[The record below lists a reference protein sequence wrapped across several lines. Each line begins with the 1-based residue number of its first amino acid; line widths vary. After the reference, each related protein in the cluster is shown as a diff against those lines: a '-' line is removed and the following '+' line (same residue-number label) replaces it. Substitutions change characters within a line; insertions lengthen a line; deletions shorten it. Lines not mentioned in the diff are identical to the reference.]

1 MTTSYCRHSPSL
13 SRTGNVLHSFRQS
26 AFACLSFNKVE
37 EVQHIIVIPS
47 DSHSGINYPPTFVIP
62 PLSPER
68 ETFRK
73 LSFCQLLHSSP
84 LLDKGIVKRLSI
96 NMLESRFTMLFNFI
110 GYLICMIAPGLPVF
124 LIPPRNFQTRFTS
137 RTCFSEFGF
146 VVEEPA
152 SGGASRADAVFHAF
166 CLSFLCCCC
175 QVGCCIF
182 AKYLFS
188 FF

>member
-1 MTTSYCRHSPSL
+1 MCTILGYGL
-13 SRTGNVLHSFRQS
+13 
-26 AFACLSFNKVE
+26 
-37 EVQHIIVIPS
+37 
-47 DSHSGINYPPTFVIP
+47 
-62 PLSPER
+62 PER

-110 GYLICMIAPGLPVF
+110 GHLICMTAPGLPVF
-124 LIPPRNFQTRFTS
+124 FKSLRAIFKPVLLS

-146 VVEEPA
+146 VIEEPSA
-152 SGGASRADAVFHAF
+152 SGAGWADAVFHAF
-166 CLSFLCCCC
+166 FLSFLCCSC
-175 QVGCCIF
+175 QVGCCVF
-182 AKYLFS
+182 AQHLFS